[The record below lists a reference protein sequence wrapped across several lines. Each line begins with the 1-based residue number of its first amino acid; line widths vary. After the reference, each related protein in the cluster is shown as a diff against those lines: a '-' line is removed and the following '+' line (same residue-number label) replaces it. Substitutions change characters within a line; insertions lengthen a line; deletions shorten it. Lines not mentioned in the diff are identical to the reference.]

1 MINNTTEREIVESL
15 MDPESRRVTS
25 EFFASQQKQMKDIQT
40 HPDAKKHQLVS
51 FIKSIIRIFGYTLI
65 PFDLVWA
72 ASVLVVSEFIGII
85 EELV

>member
-1 MINNTTEREIVESL
+1 MVNNTTEKEILNELYDREGQFNKTVAVKAK
-15 MDPESRRVTS
+15 P
-25 EFFASQQKQMKDIQT
+25 QKKLTDY
-40 HPDAKKHQLVS
+40 PDAKKHQLVS

-72 ASVLVVSEFIGII
+72 ASILVVSEFIGII

>member
-1 MINNTTEREIVESL
+1 MVNNTTEKEILNELYDREGRYSKIKAVKVK
-15 MDPESRRVTS
+15 P
-25 EFFASQQKQMKDIQT
+25 QKKLTDY
-40 HPDAKKHQLVS
+40 PDAKKHQLVS